1 MLKAE
6 PKRLPF
12 WLEGQLLAD
21 AKRDDR
27 RAAVLNRFARAVRV
41 LVAVLRLA
49 GFGAPGNGGLLEVAR
64 KRGEERDTEAV
75 TAARKILDSGDGEL
89 LVLKAARAEADR
101 HEAEAALALEVV
113 VNRAEQGRQA
123 NQIEKLK
130 QEKEKAEREMVREQR
145 LREMMQQDVGRL
157 RERLRR
163 EAMRMERLLMEERRK
178 AERAAKAERKAMGRE
193 IRQLERQVNQGW
205 QEELGELKAE
215 CRQLRMLTDVMVAGH
230 KRSRAAAEEK

>member
-1 MLKAE
+1 MQQAE

-12 WLEGQLLAD
+12 WHERQLLAD

-27 RAAVLNRFARAVRV
+27 RAVVLNRLFQAVHRQIAVNRLCGFAE
-41 LVAVLRLA
+41 
-49 GFGAPGNGGLLEVAR
+49 PGRGGLLEIAR
-64 KRGEERDTEAV
+64 KKGEERDTAAT
-75 TAARKILDSGDGEL
+75 TAARKILDTGDGEA
-89 LVLKAARAEADR
+89 LVLQLARAEEAR
-101 HEAEAALALEVV
+101 HEAVAGLALEVV

-130 QEKEKAEREMVREQR
+130 QEKEQAEREMERQKQLHLATQAIV
-145 LREMMQQDVGRL
+145 DHL

-163 EAMRMERLLMEERRK
+163 EAMRMERCMADERRK

-205 QEELGELKAE
+205 QEELGELKNE
-215 CRQLRMLTDVMVAGH
+215 IKQLRKLTDLMVAGDR
-230 KRSRAAAEEK
+230 KRARHE